1 MTEELNRILVV
12 DDNPEILK
20 DLATLLTLHQYQVD
34 TTTSGCEA
42 IRKLRKICYD
52 LVICDIEIPDINGLD
67 FLEKLRNN
75 NWSQEVIIITGYLE
89 QDYFLRALRL
99 GAADFI
105 SKPID
110 SKQLLKSIETVK
122 KKSILKQKHSVPLEY
137 FEEAQISY
145 VIDPTKFSQ
154 ITINQIMNPFLSQY
168 IDLSQDTLN
177 ELFIC
182 ADEMLTNAYFHG
194 ILELTKEKRTQEF
207 SQLLKIIS
215 HKLTEPAIASR
226 RIRFTISLNKEKNSI
241 RITVEDDGK
250 GFDYKI
256 WLQRLAKPISINLD
270 CYGRGL
276 TMLYHLSDSLVFS
289 KGGRKVEIIRKLS
302 SRNSE

>member
-194 ILELTKEKRTQEF
+194 ILELTKEERTQEF

-226 RIRFTISLNKEKNSI
+226 RIRFTISLNKAKNSI

>member
-1 MTEELNRILVV
+1 M
-12 DDNPEILK
+12 
-20 DLATLLTLHQYQVD
+20 
-34 TTTSGCEA
+34 
-42 IRKLRKICYD
+42 
-52 LVICDIEIPDINGLD
+52 VICDIEIPDINGLD

-194 ILELTKEKRTQEF
+194 ILELTKEERTQEF

>member
-1 MTEELNRILVV
+1 MTVELNRILVV
-12 DDNPEILK
+12 DDNPEILN
-20 DLATLLTLHQYQVD
+20 DLATLLTIHQYQVD
-34 TTTSGCEA
+34 TTTSGCDA
-42 IRKLRKICYD
+42 IRRLRKVCYD

-67 FLEKLRNN
+67 FLEKLRQH
-75 NWSQEVIIITGYLE
+75 NWTQEVIIITGYLE
-89 QDYFLRALRL
+89 QDYFIRAIRL

-110 SKQLLKSIETVK
+110 GQQLLNSIEAVK
-122 KKSILKQKHSVPLEY
+122 KKSLLKQNQMVPLED
-137 FEEAQISY
+137 FEEAQLSY

-168 IDLSQDTLN
+168 LDLSQDTLN
-177 ELFIC
+177 ELLIC

-194 ILELTKEKRTQEF
+194 ILELTKEERTQEF
-207 SQLLKIIS
+207 TQLKKIIS
-215 HKLTEPAIASR
+215 QKLTEPAIASR

-250 GFDYKI
+250 GFDYKN
-256 WLQRLAKPISINLD
+256 WLQQLAKPISINLD

-289 KGGRKVEIIRKLS
+289 KGGRKVEIIRKLP
-302 SRNSE
+302 SRNAK

>member
-182 ADEMLTNAYFHG
+182 ADEMLTNAYIHG
-194 ILELTKEKRTQEF
+194 ILELTKEERTQEF

>member
-154 ITINQIMNPFLSQY
+154 ITINQIMNPFLSKY

-194 ILELTKEKRTQEF
+194 ILELTKEERTQEF